1 MQYLRNFIWLKGQ
14 VESLGLLQQT
24 RGQIPRE
31 KKKSNIKNNVIL
43 AIGLICILHRYL
55 ENFKFEPVF
64 FFFNFIVII
73 LFIGSAIFNVHLWV
87 KLIFSKDD
95 ALIL

>member
-1 MQYLRNFIWLKGQ
+1 MAKRASWIIGFVAADQRTDSK
-14 VESLGLLQQT
+14 
-24 RGQIPRE
+24 R